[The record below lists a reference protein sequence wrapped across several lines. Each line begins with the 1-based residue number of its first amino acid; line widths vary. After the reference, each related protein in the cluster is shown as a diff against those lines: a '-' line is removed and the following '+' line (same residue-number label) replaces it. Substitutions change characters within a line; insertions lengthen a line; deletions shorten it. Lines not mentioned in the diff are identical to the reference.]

1 MPQLDEERWQRRPF
15 TAGAKRHTQSTAN
28 GSSGTWNFEV
38 DYNDH
43 FETPLIAYQELLPA
57 LQALQEELHITDKS
71 SCKIYDPYFYQG
83 RMVEYMRSLGYDN
96 VLNFN
101 RDFYHDV
108 HRKTVP
114 GKNRIQ

>member
-1 MPQLDEERWQRRPF
+1 MATTSFQSG
-15 TAGAKRHTQSTAN
+15 TKRHAQSTAN

-57 LQALQEELHITDKS
+57 LQALQEELHIADKS
-71 SCKIYDPYFYQG
+71 SCKIYDPYFCQG

-114 GKNRIQ
+114 GKNGIQ